1 MGVEVFLMPYKI
13 VITIVL
19 YENEF
24 AETPSY
30 LLLKKLMKQDNYT
43 LLIYDNSEHRQTND
57 FFDKERVH
65 YIHDQSNP
73 GLAKAYNAAKKLL
86 VELNADFLL
95 LLDQDTL
102 LSEDYITKL
111 EKLHSQNEI
120 GAFVPIVQCNR
131 RQISPVFNDDYVSG
145 QSSFPKVGEYEAVM
159 AINSGTILPKETLE
173 LIGEFNPDFP
183 LDYLDHWLFW
193 EIGQKQ
199 KKIKVLDT
207 ILEHDLSVLNYQTVT
222 ITRYESIIS
231 AETLFYKKY
240 QLEKFSTYKKHLLL
254 RTAKQFLTVKNRKI
268 WHRTMAEYLQL
279 MRGE

>member
-1 MGVEVFLMPYKI
+1 MPYKI

-24 AETPSY
+24 ADTPSY
-30 LLLKKLMKQDNYT
+30 LLLKKLLEQGNYS
-43 LLIYDNSEHRQTND
+43 LLIYDNSKHKQTND
-57 FFDKERVH
+57 FFDNERVH
-65 YIHDQSNP
+65 YMHDPSNP

-86 VELNADFLL
+86 FEINADFLL

-102 LSEDYITKL
+102 LSEDYIAKI
-111 EKLHSQNEI
+111 EQLHPQNDI
-120 GAFVPIVQCNR
+120 GAFVPIVQCKG

-145 QSSFPKVGEYEAVM
+145 QSSFPKAGKYEAVM
-159 AINSGTILPKETLE
+159 AINSGTVLPKETLE
-173 LIGEFNPDFP
+173 LLGEFNLDFP

-207 ILEHDLSVLNYQTVT
+207 ILEHDLSVLNYRTVT
-222 ITRYESIIS
+222 IGRYESIIS

-240 QLEKFSTYKKHLLL
+240 QIGKFSTYKKHLLL
-254 RTAKQFLTVKNRKI
+254 RALKQFLTVKNRKI
-268 WHRTMAEYLQL
+268 WHRTVAEYLSL